1 MFCFRLCI
9 NCKDDPFAD
18 DETFR
23 NPAKVYQNEEGDRA
37 ATTIRDVISFLLH
50 NITQIALPSVM
61 VRSNNIEYDGLI
73 LPFVTVHETYTVIR
87 YILQGNNC
95 HLTDGTLLFC
105 LLQSLNNLHHL
116 SLPEMTSFYSYLS
129 KIGFLGDVFTI
140 QSKFW

>member
-1 MFCFRLCI
+1 
-9 NCKDDPFAD
+9 
-18 DETFR
+18 
-23 NPAKVYQNEEGDRA
+23 
-37 ATTIRDVISFLLH
+37 
-50 NITQIALPSVM
+50 M

-73 LPFVTVHETYTVIR
+73 LPFVTVHETYTVIQ
-87 YILQGNNC
+87 YILQGNIC